1 MARQKLDQIDR
12 QILQDLQADGRM
24 TNVELASRT
33 GISAPPCLRRV
44 KNLEDAGVIRGYHA
58 EINPEALGYDVRVFA
73 LVQLD
78 DQTEADLRRFEEMVT
93 DWPLV
98 RECNMLAG
106 EYDFVLKVVSRD
118 WDEYQAFLT
127 SELEAA
133 PNVRAV
139 KSTLAIRQSK
149 WAPGVPVESDRVQV
163 GADGEEVAEKSAGR
177 RRKKKAMAA

>member
-1 MARQKLDQIDR
+1 MARQKLDQIDH
-12 QILQDLQADGRM
+12 QILQDLQTDGRM

-44 KNLEDAGVIRGYHA
+44 KNLEDAGIIRGYHA
-58 EINPEALGYDVRVFA
+58 EISPEALGFDVRVFA

-78 DQTEADLRRFEEMVT
+78 DQTEADLRRFEEMVGG
-93 DWPLV
+93 WPLV

-106 EYDFVLKVVSRD
+106 EYDFVLKIVSRD
-118 WDEYQAFLT
+118 WDEYQQFLI

-133 PNVRAV
+133 PNVRKV

-149 WAPGVPVESDRVQV
+149 WMPGVPVEDETAV
-163 GADGEEVAEKSAGR
+163 GSGGEESGERIGSK
-177 RRKKKAMAA
+177 RRKRKAMAA